1 MPASGS
7 AEKSAAHL
15 TDWPILT
22 GPTNALSLWIKG
34 ATFQQIAAAGFGI
47 ATASGAWRAVHRA
60 LAQIPKQEADQAR
73 DHSSPAAGG
82 LNAALEPGER

>member
-1 MPASGS
+1 MPASGL

-22 GPTNALSLWIKG
+22 GPTNALSFWIKG

-47 ATASGAWRAVHRA
+47 D
-60 LAQIPKQEADQAR
+60 L
-73 DHSSPAAGG
+73 
-82 LNAALEPGER
+82 